1 MLSQSSEFALRAV
14 VFLAEGHGQPN
25 TVAAISA
32 ATKIPGEAVAAVLTV
47 LADGGLVSQ
56 RADGDQFVLLRSP
69 QDVTMY
75 EVVHCVNPITRIT
88 TCPLDIGEHGSN
100 LCSLHR
106 RLDNLMAAVE
116 TALRRMTIA
125 QLLVEAES
133 NKPLCGFPHRA

>member
-1 MLSQSSEFALRAV
+1 MLSQNSEYALRAM
-14 VFLAEGHGQPN
+14 VFLAEDQGAAKTP
-25 TVAAISA
+25 AAISA
-32 ATKIPGEAVAAVLTV
+32 ATKIPGEPLQTV
-47 LADGGLVSQ
+47 LQVLVAGGLVSRQ
-56 RADGDQFVLLRSP
+56 GDDFVMLRAP

-88 TCPLDIGEHGSN
+88 TCPLDIAQHGSN

-106 RLDNLMAAVE
+106 RLDNLMASVE